1 MKKLNFIVATTLCI
15 SIVGCGGSDANLEL
29 EKEKLKLER
38 EKLEMEKNKNTNSE
52 PSQPESRQENNTK
65 SESDSEAEK
74 QRRKEVAEKA
84 SKANQFQPY
93 TEAVVV
99 VRKTYFYSSPEEGSQ
114 KKSFLIEGDRIMVE
128 KSQRNFVRV
137 TFTNEANGKV
147 TSGWIKSDDLEP
159 IYAD

>member
-1 MKKLNFIVATTLCI
+1 MKKSNFVYVSTLCLAM
-15 SIVGCGGSDANLEL
+15 VGCGGSDANLEI

-38 EKLEMEKNKNTNSE
+38 EKLEMEKNKNTSSE
-52 PSQPESRQENNTK
+52 PSQQESGQENNAK
-65 SESDSEAEK
+65 DESDSESEK
-74 QRRKEVAEKA
+74 QRRKEVADKA

-99 VRKTYFYSSPEEGSQ
+99 VSKTYFYSSPEDGAK

-128 KSQRNFVRV
+128 KSQRNFVKV